1 MRIAS
6 KRTDEIRDELNYL
19 ISRVQEL
26 KLDSGNTTQRAIRQW
41 KKDLKASF
49 APLLEKKEKVN
60 GVLENIEKKRCLDL
74 ETEKLKVKFENEE
87 KFRIE
92 LQEREKA
99 LWEERLKAEIKMT
112 EKKLEME
119 TAAKVCRSKLPELKI
134 TPFKG
139 TPEDWIRFENMFTT
153 QVNNKPI
160 SAEGKFG
167 YLLELV
173 DPKIRDRF
181 ANLKP
186 GELGYQ
192 TAWDR
197 LKTEY
202 GQTKVVIAAH
212 VDQIINL
219 PTVRGTG
226 YNKVHDFYKSLSKS
240 LDALQTLGEGNML
253 KGLVLPTL
261 NKLPNIK
268 ADLVRTDEEW
278 EEWGIENLI
287 KALQKWLKRNQP
299 EAGKETGEKRR
310 ERHMFSQKGEGLKPT
325 GVPIAYLSAKN
336 HTGKTHVQCMTLLR
350 NIVDSFLST
359 AYASIVHG
367 QDTEKINVV
376 GRVVISAK
384 QGIIPV
390 CAIGSQEMKRRTTT
404 NC

>member
-1 MRIAS
+1 MSDGELGTNVSDSSQVDEQENYLESKITKAVDKLKYYLEETDELVENNEIYELRIAS
-6 KRTDEIRDELNYL
+6 KRTDEIHDELNDL
-19 ISRVQEL
+19 ISRVKEL

-41 KKDLKASF
+41 KKDLNASF
-49 APLLEKKEKVN
+49 APLLEKKEKIN

-92 LQEREKA
+92 LQEKEKA

-139 TPEDWIRFENMFTT
+139 TPDDWIRFENMFTT

-160 SAEGKFG
+160 SAEEKFG

-197 LKTEY
+197 LKAEY

-219 PTVRGTG
+219 PTVGGTG
-226 YNKVHDFYKSLSKS
+226 TTKCTTS
-240 LDALQTLGEGNML
+240 T
-253 KGLVLPTL
+253 
-261 NKLPNIK
+261 
-268 ADLVRTDEEW
+268 
-278 EEWGIENLI
+278 NL
-287 KALQKWLKRNQP
+287 
-299 EAGKETGEKRR
+299 
-310 ERHMFSQKGEGLKPT
+310 
-325 GVPIAYLSAKN
+325 
-336 HTGKTHVQCMTLLR
+336 
-350 NIVDSFLST
+350 
-359 AYASIVHG
+359 
-367 QDTEKINVV
+367 
-376 GRVVISAK
+376 
-384 QGIIPV
+384 
-390 CAIGSQEMKRRTTT
+390 
-404 NC
+404 